1 MAIPNSRRL
10 NPTLYYV
17 GIGALAV
24 VAFVVFFGLPNP
36 FPSHAAKSR
45 EIAVAAP
52 PPLPTPTPTPAW
64 HLPAIVKPVLH
75 QGAST
80 PQPKASPTPCGPCI
94 EAAERYKKA
103 IQGDDE
109 ISNNS
114 LDIPQAFPTPAAQPI
129 YASRGGFGNSAD
141 LGGSLP
147 SGIQSVG
154 IGTSGV
160 VSPDG
165 RTPEPQWPSP
175 AAQPSQEISSVAR

>member
-52 PPLPTPTPTPAW
+52 PPLPTPTPTPTGQ
-64 HLPAIVKPVLH
+64 LPARVKAVIG
-75 QGAST
+75 QGA

-154 IGTSGV
+154 VGASGV

-175 AAQPSQEISSVAR
+175 AAQPAQEISRSAR